1 MLYEGTARGL
11 RRGRMSARAHWGALL
26 LSSIA
31 TLTVSL
37 IALAPGASAR
47 MRSGSGCAYAHS
59 QVASTPRSD
68 LQRAVVCLINRQ
80 RVAHGLPGC
89 TRTRR
94 LNRSAQDW
102 TDTMVFDHVFTH
114 GANFSAR
121 ISAVGFTW
129 STAGENIATGFQTP
143 AAVVRGWMGSSGHCY
158 NILAPVFAAAG
169 TGVSAL
175 GIPGY
180 GNSGTW
186 TVDFALHMGSRAPS
200 GNWGP
205 ANGCPY

>member
-1 MLYEGTARGL
+1 MLYAVTARGL
-11 RRGRMSARAHWGALL
+11 RRGGMSARAHWGALL
-26 LSSIA
+26 MSCTA
-31 TLTVSL
+31 TLLVSL
-37 IALAPGASAR
+37 TALAPVASAR
-47 MRSGSGCAYAHS
+47 VRSGSGCAYAQS
-59 QVASTPRSD
+59 QVASTPRAD

-80 RVAHGLPGC
+80 RIAHGLP
-89 TRTRR
+89 RLHENRR
-94 LNRSAQDW
+94 LNASAQQW
-102 TDTMVFDHVFTH
+102 TNTMVFDHVFTH

-143 AAVVRGWMGSSGHCY
+143 ASVVRGWMGSTGHCY

-180 GNSGTW
+180 GNVGTW

-205 ANGCPY
+205 ADSCPY